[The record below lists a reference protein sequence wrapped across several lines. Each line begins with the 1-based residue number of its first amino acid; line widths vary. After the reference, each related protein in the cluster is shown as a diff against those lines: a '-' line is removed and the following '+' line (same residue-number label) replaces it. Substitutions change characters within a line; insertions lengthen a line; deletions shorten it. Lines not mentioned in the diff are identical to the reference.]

1 MQPIRI
7 QKALSEAGV
16 ASRRAAEE
24 LVRQGRVTINGRK
37 AEIGQSVNPDR
48 DVIAVDGKRVYFARK
63 KQYRYIM
70 MNKPRGYV
78 TTLSDELGR
87 RCVTDLLT
95 GVEERV
101 YPIGRLDRN
110 SEGLLLFTND
120 GELANRIMHPASHI
134 NKVYRVTV
142 RPDIT
147 DEQAAELSAGVKIGE
162 NTTTLPATVIV
173 LEKQPGRV
181 VLQITIS
188 EGKNRQ
194 IRRMCEAVG
203 LEVVRLKRI
212 AVGPI
217 KLGMLQP
224 GRWRDL
230 KSSELIALRGAITK
244 AGGNGAGEGT
254 KMLGYVVVEKAEPVR
269 IIALQCEDFVIADG
283 LLRRALHPFYEE
295 GSKGY
300 TFACEVPMPLPMA
313 YTRRGAGSL
322 EALFAGKCP
331 GNTGEI

>member
-1 MQPIRI
+1 MSEEQHGSEENGGIRI
-7 QKALSEAGV
+7 NKFLASCGID
-16 ASRRAAEE
+16 SRRVADRLIEE
-24 LVRQGRVTINGRK
+24 GRVEVNGK
-37 AEIGQSVNPDR
+37 
-48 DVIAVDGKRVYFARK
+48 VIDTPGMKVTDKDFVKVDGRHMTPMEEVVVLL
-63 KQYRYIM
+63 
-70 MNKPRGYV
+70 NKPRGYV

-230 KSSELIALRGAITK
+230 KSSELIALRGAPI
-244 AGGNGAGEGT
+244 
-254 KMLGYVVVEKAEPVR
+254 
-269 IIALQCEDFVIADG
+269 
-283 LLRRALHPFYEE
+283 
-295 GSKGY
+295 
-300 TFACEVPMPLPMA
+300 LPMN
-313 YTRRGAGSL
+313 RPRSSL
-322 EALFAGKCP
+322 P
-331 GNTGEI
+331 G